1 MSTLFFSDYKYRSEK
16 VKFKTAHKILLKK
29 MVKLTYFLIFAFAAS
44 QSSYRLKGLARR
56 KMKDHH
62 TKTGLTGLTGLTDHT
77 TAASYNDFLSLLL
90 IAKYETGKIGNFQNS
105 IESRIRR
112 RVRSADLEKIFIRN
126 DLPSLLPTS
135 YF

>member
-1 MSTLFFSDYKYRSEK
+1 
-16 VKFKTAHKILLKK
+16 

-62 TKTGLTGLTGLTDHT
+62 TKTGLTGLTGLTDHNV
-77 TAASYNDFLSLLL
+77 AASYKDFLSLLL
-90 IAKYETGKIGNFQNS
+90 IAKYETGKIGNFQNP

-112 RVRSADLEKIFIRN
+112 SVRSADLEKILIRN
-126 DLPSLLPTS
+126 DLPSLLPTN